1 MDWNAAA
8 ASWPPALLKPS
19 APDAMRRHDLV
30 YLQRDAA
37 FATPCAENGDAYWQA
52 ARDWVAAGRP
62 LVAARQPAGRER
74 LLLGLS
80 LPLALQRKRL
90 SIEVDRS
97 AVAEIRRPVSLG
109 RCLSRLPV
117 EQAAVLRRL
126 EDGAAACGAGLGV
139 FGSLFWETLS
149 GERYRHAE
157 SDIDLICD
165 VATPAQCDAL
175 LALLQQAAAAL
186 PCRLDGEIRFP
197 DGDAVAWQ
205 EFAAQRHRP
214 EARVLVKGE
223 QDVGLRPVQDL
234 LATLEEAC
242 CHV

>member
-1 MDWNAAA
+1 
-8 ASWPPALLKPS
+8 
-19 APDAMRRHDLV
+19 MRRHDLV
-30 YLQRDAA
+30 YLQRDAV
-37 FATPCAENGDAYWQA
+37 FATPCAETGDIYWQA
-52 ARDWVAAGRP
+52 ARDWIAAGRP
-62 LVAARQPAGRER
+62 LVAARQPAGGER

-90 SIEVDRS
+90 SIEVDRC
-97 AVAEIRRPVSLG
+97 AVAEISRPISLG
-109 RCLSRLPV
+109 HCFSRLPA

-126 EDGAAACGAGLGV
+126 EAGSATCGAGLGV
-139 FGSLFWETLS
+139 FGSLAWETLS
-149 GERYRHAE
+149 GESYRHAE

-165 VATPAQCDAL
+165 VSTPAQCDAM
-175 LALLQQAAAAL
+175 LALLKQAAGAL
-186 PCRLDGEIRFP
+186 SCRLDGEIRFP

-205 EFAAQRHRP
+205 EFAAQRRRP

-242 CHV
+242 CHA